1 VSLALYE
8 AATTRSLVVA
18 GEPLELTYAHLPSL
32 VGDTG
37 RHFLLLHGNPSHLG
51 SWHLTIPALQQLGDV
66 CAIDM
71 PGFGRSQTPKDR
83 VMSLDR
89 LAEASLAVADAVG
102 FDRFIPVGNSFGG
115 GVGQT
120 LAARFPE
127 RVRAL
132 LLVATIGTPA
142 NPTIRA
148 TFIPFAEP
156 VSSFVAHRM
165 VRWPFRSL
173 AQQWAVINAR
183 INCAPDP
190 VPAGFAEAD
199 FEMVERRPEIQGNSV
214 RACKHDPTLQL
225 VAQAKAIRA
234 PVLMVHPK
242 DDRVVPLFYAENLKR
257 VLEEAGVDV
266 TLKLVPGGHLAHLA
280 HPDEV
285 NAELKGW
292 VLSRIPLQQ
301 DPKGSPS
308 PAPPAARAGPQ

>member
-1 VSLALYE
+1 VSLKLYE
-8 AATTRSLVVA
+8 AAITRSLVVA

-32 VGDTG
+32 VKGSS

-51 SWHLTIPALQQLGDV
+51 SWHLTVPALQQLGDV

-83 VMSLDR
+83 VLSLDR
-89 LAEASLAVADAVG
+89 LAEASLAIADAVG

-115 GVGQT
+115 GVAQT
-120 LAARFPE
+120 LAARYPD

-165 VRWPFRSL
+165 VRWPFKAL
-173 AQQWAVINAR
+173 AQKWSVINAR

-190 VPAGFAEAD
+190 VPEGFAEAD
-199 FEMVERRPEIQGNSV
+199 FDMVERRPEIQGNSV
-214 RACKHDPTLQL
+214 RATRDDPTKQL
-225 VAQAKAIRA
+225 VAQAGRIKA

-242 DDRVVPLFYAENLKR
+242 DDRVVPMFYAENLKR
-257 VLEEAGVDV
+257 VLEEAGVEV
-266 TLKLVPGGHLAHLA
+266 TLKVVPGGHLAHLA
-280 HPDEV
+280 HPQEV
-285 NAELKGW
+285 NAELTAW
-292 VLSRIPLQQ
+292 VLSKL
-301 DPKGSPS
+301 
-308 PAPPAARAGPQ
+308 